1 MSALIK
7 INSLTGNL
15 TNASGT
21 SLLAPTIIESPNN
34 TETDYR
40 LIITDKNGSFT
51 TPNLIGPS
59 GGGSGGEGFSP
70 TIEVT
75 PIEDGYELKI
85 INKDS
90 TEIITIKNGV
100 GVPTGGTT
108 GQVLAK
114 KSNADYDTKWV
125 DQTGGGGSGTP
136 GEDGGYYQPSV
147 DDEGN
152 LSWTAS
158 KEGMPAVDSVNI
170 KGPKGDTGPQ
180 GEPGQDGAQGPQG
193 EQGPKGDT
201 GEQGPQGIPGEK
213 GDTGPQGPKGEDG
226 TGVTI
231 LGSYESEAQ
240 LKENHPT
247 GNAGD
252 SYLVNGDLY
261 VWSQTEADWVNVGS
275 IKGPQGDPGPKGDTG
290 PQGPKGETGEPGQD
304 GPQGPKGD
312 PGIQG
317 PKGDTGEQG
326 PQGEQGPKGDPGDT
340 GPVGPQGKSSVYVGS
355 EEPTDDSLVW
365 IDTDGESS
373 VPSGATAASSV
384 SFDDTTA
391 QTGTS
396 NVQDAIDYLVQNGVG
411 APGADGLPA
420 LTYGKVK
427 ETTVTPTVGG
437 VTNFIETGDL
447 PPSLFNRTPVVGD
460 RFILLALRTTTGQT
474 FILECEITL
483 VTTYVA
489 SKNISVVETTGAQG
503 ETGLQGETGPQG
515 PQGETGLQ
523 GPQGEKGDKG
533 DTGDTGP
540 AGADGYTPI
549 KGTDYWTESDKAE
562 IVQEAAN
569 SIPIATTEVA
579 GKVKPDG
586 TTITVTEDGTI
597 SAVGG
602 GSGGASTAADISFD
616 DSTAATGATN
626 VQDAIDYLADSGA
639 TTEVV
644 QDMIDETMNPIGGNF
659 SYISR
664 YSFLNLVNNVSSI
677 PNLSTL
683 GSTVLA
689 ALKSSSA
696 QGLFYNDI
704 GDYTGN
710 AVSSISYNQMFDK
723 YMWTTDGRAIL
734 KQGHYYTIG
743 RIPGLSIQNFVTTY
757 PDDARNNLN
766 INGYPVRNNIPVY
779 GTGYILTYTFLNSSD
794 APSYVTYIRDVTP
807 YYKWDDQDS
816 RITALETTIN
826 SLVDGNEVSY

>member
-21 SLLAPTIIESPNN
+21 SLLAPTIVESPNN
-34 TETDYR
+34 TDTDYR
-40 LIITDKNGSFT
+40 LIITDKNGSYT
-51 TPNLIGPS
+51 TPNLIGPA
-59 GGGSGGEGFSP
+59 GGGSGGTGQDGFSP
-70 TIEVT
+70 IIEVT
-75 PIEDGYELKI
+75 PTEDGYILNITDK
-85 INKDS
+85 NGQKS
-90 TEIITIKNGV
+90 ITIKNGI
-100 GVPTGGTT
+100 GVPAGGST

-114 KSNADYDTKWV
+114 ASNTDYDTEWV
-125 DQTGGGGSGTP
+125 DQTGGGGSGEP

-158 KEGMPAVDSVNI
+158 KEGMPAVDSANI

-290 PQGPKGETGEPGQD
+290 PQGPKGDQ
-304 GPQGPKGD
+304 
-312 PGIQG
+312 
-317 PKGDTGEQG
+317 GEQG
-326 PQGEQGPKGDPGDT
+326 PQGLQGPPGADGAKGDKGDPG
-340 GPVGPQGKSSVYVGS
+340 PQGIQG
-355 EEPTDDSLVW
+355 PAGANGQ
-365 IDTDGESS
+365 DG
-373 VPSGATAASSV
+373 T
-384 SFDDTTA
+384 
-391 QTGTS
+391 
-396 NVQDAIDYLVQNGVG
+396 
-411 APGADGLPA
+411 DGLPA

-489 SKNISVVETTGAQG
+489 SKNISVVETTGKQG
-503 ETGLQGETGPQG
+503 EKGDTGEQG
-515 PQGETGLQ
+515 PQGEQ
-523 GPQGEKGDKG
+523 GPKGDP
-533 DTGDTGP
+533 GDTGP
-540 AGADGYTPI
+540 AGPQGKSSVYVGSEEPTDDSLVWIDTDG
-549 KGTDYWTESDKAE
+549 ES
-562 IVQEAAN
+562 
-569 SIPIATTEVA
+569 SMP
-579 GKVKPDG
+579 
-586 TTITVTEDGTI
+586 
-597 SAVGG
+597 
-602 GSGGASTAADISFD
+602 SGATAAISVSFD
-616 DSTAATGATN
+616 NSTSGLTATN
-626 VQDAIDYLADSGA
+626 VQSAID
-639 TTEVV
+639 E
-644 QDMIDETMNPIGGNF
+644 
-659 SYISR
+659 
-664 YSFLNLVNNVSSI
+664 LV
-677 PNLSTL
+677 T
-683 GSTVLA
+683 
-689 ALKSSSA
+689 K
-696 QGLFYNDI
+696 
-704 GDYTGN
+704 
-710 AVSSISYNQMFDK
+710 
-723 YMWTTDGRAIL
+723 
-734 KQGHYYTIG
+734 
-743 RIPGLSIQNFVTTY
+743 
-757 PDDARNNLN
+757 
-766 INGYPVRNNIPVY
+766 
-779 GTGYILTYTFLNSSD
+779 
-794 APSYVTYIRDVTP
+794 
-807 YYKWDDQDS
+807 
-816 RITALETTIN
+816 IN